1 MNYPGFI
8 SYVVPFVR
16 PESIESGTKY
26 PYVFSNH
33 TEEET
38 KQILFDKV
46 QTLGDDY
53 GMTPLNF
60 EFGKRAKQYEL
71 KYHYITVKLF
81 TSKSGYRGCLRLHF
95 ELKYDCLNGYGNTV
109 DHLVFNQLYELYK
122 ELEIELLF
130 H

>member
-8 SYVVPFVR
+8 SYVVPFV
-16 PESIESGTKY
+16 PSESIVSGTKY
-26 PYVFSNH
+26 PYIFSNYSD
-33 TEEET
+33 EET
-38 KQILFDKV
+38 KQILFDKI
-46 QTLGDDY
+46 QTLGTDY

-60 EFGKRAKQYEL
+60 EYGKHAKQYEL
-71 KYHYITVKLF
+71 KYHYVTIKMF
-81 TSKSGYRGCLRLHF
+81 TSKSGYQGGLRFHF
-95 ELKYDCLNGYGNTV
+95 ELKYDCLNEYGNTL